1 LRRSYASGERQA
13 SVDGNDLSGHPI
25 RSRIR
30 ELDDP
35 SCNVIRSSAAL
46 ERYLFAFRLLDHR
59 GMFRREA
66 QAWTD
71 DVHRKDGVDAFGG
84 CVTQQQKCAAP
95 ALARDRDIGEEAY
108 DVLVQGGAL

>member
-1 LRRSYASGERQA
+1 M
-13 SVDGNDLSGHPI
+13 
-25 RSRIR
+25 R

-66 QAWTD
+66 
-71 DVHRKDGVDAFGG
+71 HH
-84 CVTQQQKCAAP
+84 
-95 ALARDRDIGEEAY
+95 AR
-108 DVLVQGGAL
+108 